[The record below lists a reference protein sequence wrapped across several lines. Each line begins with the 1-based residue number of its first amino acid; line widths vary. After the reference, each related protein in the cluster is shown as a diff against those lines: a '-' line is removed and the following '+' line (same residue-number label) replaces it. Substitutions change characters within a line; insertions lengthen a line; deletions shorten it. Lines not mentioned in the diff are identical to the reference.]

1 MIFPQGDMELPSVP
15 TDELP
20 DVPESS
26 EKRAGL
32 MIIRYSFVLL
42 LCARCRTLLN

>member
-1 MIFPQGDMELPSVP
+1 MELPSVP

-20 DVPESS
+20 DIPESS

-32 MIIRYSFVLL
+32 VTPRIIQFSFFFYCEHNAELF
-42 LCARCRTLLN
+42 